1 MAFSQTCKSSRTSAL
16 NAEASGRRTFFA
28 TAAAGLLAAS
38 AAPAPAEASYTG
50 YTQREAD
57 WDSRVKNGEVQ
68 ISSARALRSQLA
80 DIAPMNSEG
89 SKLFCP
95 NGEPSNV
102 SPLME
107 NRCGDRQATVSV
119 YGRQQDTVGNSVPGF
134 SGGYYPSIMSGSS
147 SSSSDSNSNLANSP
161 MVGGFPKY
169 PNQK

>member
-1 MAFSQTCKSSRTSAL
+1 MVC
-16 NAEASGRRTFFA
+16 
-28 TAAAGLLAAS
+28 
-38 AAPAPAEASYTG
+38 
-50 YTQREAD
+50 
-57 WDSRVKNGEVQ
+57 VEVQ

-95 NGEPSNV
+95 NGAPSNV

-107 NRCGDRQATVSV
+107 NKCGDRQATVSV

-147 SSSSDSNSNLANSP
+147 SGSSGSSDNNNNLANSP